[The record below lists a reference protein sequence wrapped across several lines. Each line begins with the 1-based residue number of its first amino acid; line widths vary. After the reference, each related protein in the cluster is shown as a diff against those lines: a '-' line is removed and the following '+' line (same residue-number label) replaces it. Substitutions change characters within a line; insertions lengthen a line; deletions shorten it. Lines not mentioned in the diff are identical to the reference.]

1 MELHK
6 KTDRRALCT
15 ETVNADFIVA
25 GGGLAGVCAAVTA
38 AREGLRVVL
47 VQDRPVLGGN
57 ASSEVRLWALGATSH
72 LGNNNRWSRE
82 GGVMDEILVEN
93 LYRNP
98 EGNPNLF
105 DALLLDI
112 VMSEPNITL
121 LLDTMVYDLTKKDE
135 THIEKVTAFCG
146 QSETCYELHAPLFC
160 DATGDGIVGYL
171 SGASF
176 RIGAEAAEEFDEPF
190 APDEAYGG
198 LLGHSMYFYSRDT
211 GKPVK
216 FIPPSYA
223 LKDITSIPRYR
234 NFQAG
239 DTGCQL
245 WWLEYGGR
253 LDTIH
258 DTHQIKQELQK
269 VIYGVWDYIKN
280 SGDFSEAET
289 LTLEW
294 VGNVPGKRESRRFEG
309 DYMISQ
315 RDVIEQRMHDDA
327 VAYGGWAIDL
337 HPGDGVYSKLSGCTQ
352 WHSKGVYQIPY
363 RAMYSRDISN
373 LFLAG
378 RLISA
383 SHVAFGSTR
392 VMATTGHSAQAVG
405 MAAAICNE
413 KGMEPRDLFQPL
425 QMKELQQRLLGIGHY
440 IPEVTSEDPQNLAL
454 SAKASA
460 SSEYQLSELPAGDG
474 LVSLDGKRAM
484 MIPCRAGKIP
494 AVTFFLNVENACELE
509 VQLRIAKRLG
519 NYTPDMTLETKSVD
533 LSAGKSV
540 PMKLAFEAELE
551 TDQYIF
557 ICLMP
562 ADGVEVLL
570 SDERVTG
577 VLSVSQIGNE
587 KVSKGSVQ
595 EPPEGIGVER
605 VEFWLP
611 ERRPGGK
618 NFAMKLS
625 EPIDLFQPLEVLS
638 GPQRPTVRSN
648 AWVAAKDDSDPRLT
662 LEWEQPVVLNNVV
675 LCFDTDFDHPME
687 TVQMGHPER
696 EMPFCVKDFDLLD
709 DQNNVIY
716 EGRDNHATRYV
727 AEFVAVET
735 TRLTVRVLSTHGTP
749 AAIFKIQCFGENAH
763 RAQSK

>member
-1 MELHK
+1 MERIEKAAFRDLRTK
-6 KTDRRALCT
+6 
-15 ETVNADFIVA
+15 TVNADFVVA
-25 GGGLAGVCAAVTA
+25 GGGLAGVCAAITA

-72 LGNNNRWSRE
+72 LGNNNRWARE

-98 EGNPNLF
+98 EGNPVLV
-105 DALLLDI
+105 DALLLDM
-112 VMSEPNITL
+112 VTSEPNITL
-121 LLDTMVYDLTKKDE
+121 LLDTIVCDLTKSDE
-135 THIEKVTAFCG
+135 AHIEKVTAFCG
-146 QSETCYELHAPLFC
+146 HSETGYELHAPLFC
-160 DATGDGIVGYL
+160 DATGDGILGYL
-171 SGASF
+171 SGASY
-176 RIGAEAAEEFDEPF
+176 RVGAEAAEEFDEPF
-190 APDEAYGG
+190 APGEAYGG

-216 FIPPSYA
+216 FVAPSYA

-234 NFQAG
+234 NFRAG

-280 SGDFSEAET
+280 SGNFPEAET

-309 DYMISQ
+309 DFMISQ
-315 RDVIEQRMHDDA
+315 RDVIEQRRHDDA

-337 HPGDGVYSKLSGCTQ
+337 HPGDGVYSRLSGCTQ

-363 RAMYSRDISN
+363 RTMVSRDISN

-383 SHVAFGSTR
+383 THVAFGSTR
-392 VMATTGHSAQAVG
+392 VMATAGHSAQAVG
-405 MAAAICNE
+405 MAAFQCLE
-413 KGMEPRDLFQPL
+413 KGLEPRDLFFQPL
-425 QMKELQQRLLGIGHY
+425 EMKELQQRLLGMGHY
-440 IPEVTSEDPQNLAL
+440 IPEVAAEDPRNLAL
-454 SAKASA
+454 SATASA
-460 SSEYQLSELPAGDG
+460 SSHFQWLEFPAGNETVA
-474 LVSLDGKRAM
+474 LSGKRAM
-484 MIPCRAGKIP
+484 MIPCRAGAVP
-494 AVTFFLNVENACELE
+494 AFTFFLNVERSCELDVE
-509 VQLRIAKRLG
+509 LRAANRPG
-519 NYTPDMTLETKSVD
+519 NYTPDIILETKTVE
-533 LSAGKSV
+533 LNAGQAV
-540 PMKLAFEAELE
+540 PAELAFEKELDA
-551 TDQYIF
+551 DQYIF

-562 ADGVEVLL
+562 ADGVEIIL

-577 VLSVSQIGNE
+577 VLSVSQEGNE

-618 NFAMKLS
+618 NFAMK
-625 EPIDLFQPLEVLS
+625 PAGPMDLFQPLEVLS
-638 GPQRPTVRSN
+638 GPQRPTTRPN
-648 AWVAAKDDSDPRLT
+648 AWVADPADPDPRLT
-662 LEWEQPVVLNNVV
+662 LKWQQPVTLNKVV

-696 EMPFCVKDFDLLD
+696 EIPFCVKDFDLLD
-709 DQNNVIY
+709 DRDHVIY
-716 EGRDNHATRYV
+716 EGRDHHATRHI
-727 AEFVAVET
+727 AEFAPVKT
-735 TRLTVRVLSTHGTP
+735 LRLTVRVLSTHGAP
-749 AAIFKIQCFGENAH
+749 AAVFKVQCFCEAM
-763 RAQSK
+763 